1 MNPCLLSTLESQAHH
16 DAVPGSYRCYD
27 LLVLHAQLSLCAL
40 NPCPLRTRCNNAPNL
55 VHQWL
60 ACKLYCTPSKA
71 QLQCQMLIQYSGLCV
86 TPTFC
91 PCQWSHSPH
100 TPNRSSRDP
109 DSQFLA
115 VHLSKQ
121 CDAHTGVRVSTRPR
135 LPPLLLSGQHVH
147 VVV

>member
-1 MNPCLLSTLESQAHH
+1 MQTYGTQSCLAMDTLECFGLENCTCANVNISFSGISRGVNKAALTHASSKNHMNPCLLSTLESQAHH

-40 NPCPLRTRCNNAPNL
+40 NPCPLQTRCNNAPNL

-71 QLQCQMLIQYSGLCV
+71 QLQYQMLIQYSGLCV

-91 PCQWSHSPH
+91 PCQ
-100 TPNRSSRDP
+100 
-109 DSQFLA
+109 
-115 VHLSKQ
+115 
-121 CDAHTGVRVSTRPR
+121 
-135 LPPLLLSGQHVH
+135 
-147 VVV
+147 